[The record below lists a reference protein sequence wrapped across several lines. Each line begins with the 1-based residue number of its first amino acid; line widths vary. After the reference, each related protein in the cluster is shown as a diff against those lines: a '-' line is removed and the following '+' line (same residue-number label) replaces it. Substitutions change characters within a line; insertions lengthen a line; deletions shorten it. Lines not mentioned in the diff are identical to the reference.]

1 MTDDQNHTI
10 LVRKILVAVDT
21 SAHSRAALEAAAS
34 LAKITEANIHGIFVQ
49 ETHWRKVGRL
59 PSVKAVNELTGKSH
73 SLEKDTLEKQIEQ
86 LKKRLHRQLKFISQ
100 RSEISHSWETTSGPV
115 ADKILEAA
123 KEADLITIGRSGR
136 SFFRHK
142 RLGSTAK
149 AIIQQ
154 ADKPVL
160 VLKKGLRLGITITC
174 IYDATEES
182 QRGLRLALSLAEK
195 NDTKLSILVMNNSEE
210 TSGKHQTSI
219 GEMVDNAHIPISVST
234 MRRAGIG
241 QFIHTVN
248 RQQSGLLIISRS
260 QPYLQNDLL
269 ETTLKYLNCPILITP

>member
-21 SAHSRAALEAAAS
+21 SAHSRAALEAAAT

-49 ETHWRKVGRL
+49 ETHWSKVGRL

-73 SLEKDTLEKQIEQ
+73 SLEKGTLEKQIEQ

-136 SFFRHK
+136 SFLRHK

-160 VLKKGLRLGITITC
+160 VLKKGLRLGTTITC

-210 TSGKHQTSI
+210 TSGKQHTSI
-219 GEMVDNAHIPISVST
+219 GEMVDNAHIPVSVST
-234 MRRAGIG
+234 MRRPGIG

-248 RQQSGLLIISRS
+248 RQQSGLLIISRN

-269 ETTLKYLNCPILITP
+269 ETTLNYLNCPVLITP